1 MIPEEVAK
9 ILRKEKYAI
18 VGRHSAVKKCRW
30 LHESLVNN
38 RYCYKQKF
46 YGIKSHRCLQMT
58 PAVIYCTH
66 QCLYC
71 WRVQKGDIG
80 LDWEMPSEWDEP
92 EIIVEES
99 IKAQRQILSG
109 YKVHKKVP
117 YEKYLEAIE
126 PKHAAISLSGE
137 PTLYPYLGE
146 LIEEFHRK
154 GMSTFLV
161 TNGTQPQRLAEI
173 TQPSQL
179 YISLSAPDIETYK
192 AICRPLSPKLWNR
205 IMESIELIQSFTCP
219 TVVRITAVKG
229 LNMKKPERY
238 AKIILKGNPTYVEV
252 KAYMYVGLSRQRLKF
267 ENMPTHEEVKRFAT
281 QLAEE
286 LSYDIIDESEPSRVV
301 LLSRLKKPIKIG
313 KE

>member
-71 WRVQKGDIG
+71 WRVQKGDLK
-80 LDWEMPSEWDEP
+80 LDWKLPQEWDEP
-92 EIIVEES
+92 EFIVEES
-99 IKAQRQILSG
+99 IKAQKQILSG
-109 YKVHKKVP
+109 YKAHEKVP

-137 PTLYPYLGE
+137 PTLYPYLGG
-146 LIEEFHRK
+146 LIEEFHRR

-192 AICRPLSPKLWNR
+192 IICRPSSPKLWNK
-205 IMESIELIQSFTCP
+205 IMESIELMQSFSCP

-229 LNMKKPERY
+229 YNMKKPEEY
-238 AKIILKGNPTYVEV
+238 AKIISRGNPTYVEV

-267 ENMPTHEEVKRFAT
+267 ENMPTHEEVKEFAVK
-281 QLAEE
+281 LAEE
-286 LSYDIIDESEPSRVV
+286 LSYDIIDESKPSRVV
-301 LLSRLKKPIKIG
+301 LISRLKKPIKIG
-313 KE
+313 K